1 MDGIMEGLEVLKQ
14 HCEFNEPTDCYVL
27 LAVSRKRDTQEIT
40 NSKEIIFRDVIKH
53 KDEIE
58 KKYLKIKAS
67 ISNYKDINGKSF
79 PFYLYVTLN
88 PLNARKA
95 AISLI
100 TEIAKWLELEGLDKN
115 IIKKY
120 SNTYGEFYSQLMSPK
135 NRGSKRYF
143 MIDYDEAIITAE
155 FMERLEQNTEV
166 YMKIPTRH
174 GWHIKC
180 KPFDARVLED
190 LKKKLNFEIKKD
202 SLLFVEYFIN
212 GRD

>member
-1 MDGIMEGLEVLKQ
+1 MDTESINFLKQ
-14 HCEFNEPTDCYVL
+14 HCEFNNPTDCYIL
-27 LAVSRKRDTQEIT
+27 IAVSRKKDTLEIT

-58 KKYLKIKAS
+58 KKYLKMKAS
-67 ISNYKDINGKSF
+67 ITNYKDIDEKSF

-88 PLNARKA
+88 PSNARKA

-100 TEIAKWLELEGLDKN
+100 VEIAKWLELEGIDEN
-115 IIKKY
+115 VIKHY

-143 MIDYDEAIITAE
+143 MIDYDCDIIPIE
-155 FMERLEQNTEV
+155 FREKLESITEV
-166 YMKIPTRH
+166 YYYKKTRH

-180 KPFDARVLED
+180 KPFDSRLLD
-190 LKKKLNFEIKKD
+190 DFKDKLYFEIKKD
-202 SLLFVEYFIN
+202 CLFFVEYVKN